1 MSAILTPIKSGRT
14 FVSKCR
20 GKGEGVE
27 AYNVIPEWN
36 EIKFRKP
43 TLDERNY
50 FDSRD
55 DTRIVENLPEYEE
68 HVLVTDGIHIWV
80 DYFDED
86 ADGVYLS
93 GTGDDVNSVTAWMP
107 LPNPYKGG
115 AHK

>member
-1 MSAILTPIKSGRT
+1 MAERLYRNVG
-14 FVSKCR
+14 V
-20 GKGEGVE
+20 KGEDME

-50 FDSRD
+50 FDSHD

-68 HVLVTDGIHIWV
+68 YVLVTDGIHIWV

-107 LPNPYKGG
+107 LPNPYKGE
-115 AHK
+115 